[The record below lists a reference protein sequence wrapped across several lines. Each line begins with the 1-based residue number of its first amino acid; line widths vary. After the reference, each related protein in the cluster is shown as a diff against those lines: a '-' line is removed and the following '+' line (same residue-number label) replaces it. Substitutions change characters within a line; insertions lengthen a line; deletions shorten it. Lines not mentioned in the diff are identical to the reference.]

1 MFYKIGVF
9 KNFAK
14 LAGLHLCRSLLF
26 NKLYKNRDSD
36 TGFFLT
42 FYEIFMNTFFY
53 RTPLVDASEDRK
65 SVSEF
70 YVLSVVFIQLSI
82 NRQKEFAKL
91 RAMQAM
97 RASVVYVPICP
108 RAKMPKNVPT
118 SHFHVPTC
126 HRAIKHANVLES
138 CQFFNFSYQKTQQF
152 FNYFPNEF
160 FNF

>member
-9 KNFAK
+9 KNFPK
-14 LAGLHLCRSLLF
+14 FAGIHLRRSLLF

-70 YVLSVVFIQLSI
+70 YVLSVVFI
-82 NRQKEFAKL
+82 
-91 RAMQAM
+91 
-97 RASVVYVPICP
+97 
-108 RAKMPKNVPT
+108 
-118 SHFHVPTC
+118 
-126 HRAIKHANVLES
+126 
-138 CQFFNFSYQKTQQF
+138 
-152 FNYFPNEF
+152 
-160 FNF
+160 

>member
-53 RTPLVDASEDRK
+53 RTPLVDAFEDRK
-65 SVSEF
+65 SVSGF
-70 YVLSVVFIQLSI
+70 DVLSVVFI
-82 NRQKEFAKL
+82 
-91 RAMQAM
+91 
-97 RASVVYVPICP
+97 
-108 RAKMPKNVPT
+108 
-118 SHFHVPTC
+118 
-126 HRAIKHANVLES
+126 
-138 CQFFNFSYQKTQQF
+138 
-152 FNYFPNEF
+152 
-160 FNF
+160 